1 VPVLCLVLC
10 FTEASSFCFCPG
22 RHLRLPVSRPR
33 FACRASKEGLGRL
46 RGGGAP
52 RTRMAKVE
60 DATEMVRLSELLST
74 CVEAC
79 LLGMEEIRKVQS
91 SRAAGLKSP
100 FSPRLTIFP
109 HSGAC
114 SVNSKVAAPSSW
126 RVFFSWRHL
135 PIRIIPQGQL
145 SLNSS
150 RRCLD
155 RLSEKDCR

>member
-10 FTEASSFCFCPG
+10 VTEASSFCFQG

-52 RTRMAKVE
+52 RTRMAKE
-60 DATEMVRLSELLST
+60 QDDTEMVRLSELLST